1 MDTIETPRM
10 MGMTGALK
18 EIRAF
23 IDSRNASKTIILN
36 ASATGSDRKVL
47 KCKDCDTFRVKICKR
62 PNDMWEITESI
73 EDHGKCGED
82 GLIQPCMGSR
92 RPSSKD
98 VAADGGFEALMSS
111 RTFSEQRM
119 SIGSIAATMGE
130 QLPTAHR
137 PTRDVVKKAVQANKK
152 RNQVDQLQAINHL
165 VDISEMSSFL
175 SSVKALNPE
184 FHFKINDINGIF
196 ENVLVVMPYA
206 AAVMACSYKFIGID
220 GGHGKEVIVGTDE
233 EVLRTVHIIS
243 LTTRSPNNK
252 MSLLAFVICYS
263 ENSADIK
270 ALIDFSA
277 SHGIIFNRPD
287 LTLFS
292 DRGTAL
298 LAVAELALALTF
310 KYLCCK
316 HLERNLRAN
325 GYTNIIPQFKV
336 GQLYDNQYVYIIN
349 HVFAFSYIAY

>member
-111 RTFSEQRM
+111 RTFSEERM
-119 SIGSIAATMGE
+119 SIGSIAATMRE
-130 QLPTAHR
+130 QLPTAHL
-137 PTRDVVKKAVQANKK
+137 PSRDVVKKVFVVAFQCFLKCGTFLNRWCGATLIATDDFSRWPIVAPLPSYPDLWLRYGAFIDGVNVSNI
-152 RNQVDQLQAINHL
+152 RIDGDGTGLIDGLGQLWWDARDSNSLLFERPRLIEPMFCSNLYIGNIKVINPPFWAIRPYAC
-165 VDISEMSSFL
+165 S
-175 SSVKALNPE
+175 
-184 FHFKINDINGIF
+184 KIII
-196 ENVLVVMPYA
+196 ENVDYRAPVTSPNTD
-206 AAVMACSYKFIGID
+206 GID
-220 GGHGKEVIVGTDE
+220 LDSCSHVRV
-233 EVLRTVHIIS
+233 S
-243 LTTRSPNNK
+243 N
-252 MSLLAFVICYS
+252 
-263 ENSADIK
+263 
-270 ALIDFSA
+270 FSA
-277 SHGIIFNRPD
+277 MCGDDAIAIKSGEDAPGRDFAKPTHDVLIEGMIRRKSGLCFYDYIVVQ
-287 LTLFS
+287 LF
-292 DRGTAL
+292 
-298 LAVAELALALTF
+298 F
-310 KYLCCK
+310 
-316 HLERNLRAN
+316 
-325 GYTNIIPQFKV
+325 I
-336 GQLYDNQYVYIIN
+336 
-349 HVFAFSYIAY
+349 